1 MCVQK
6 NQMSNNQ
13 FTNAISNLNQINA
26 NVTNVSSTFAAAAA
40 AVVAPAANFVNNNVN
55 GPTSQAITTSNV
67 ILQTLKRRNT
77 KVVVPL
83 DERVSFV
90 SSSLVSQLI

>member
-26 NVTNVSSTFAAAAA
+26 NVTNVSSTFAAAT
-40 AVVAPAANFVNNNVN
+40 VVAPAANVVNNNVN

-90 SSSLVSQLI
+90 PSSLVSQLI